1 MENLV
6 KAVKVAAIQ
15 AIENNSPLTAQIAT
29 VTSDNPLKLKI
40 GDVEYDKEFLI
51 LTRNVTDYKTELTI
65 NDELEVSGDV
75 DGYHGPGKLQTLTLP
90 SRMSAT
96 IHNNLKQG
104 DIVLVLRQQGGQKFI
119 IWDRVV

>member
-75 DGYHGPGKLQTLTLP
+75 DGYHGPGKLKTLTLP

-96 IHNNLKQG
+96 IHNNLKRG